1 MLHFK
6 EGFIMENREVK
17 MVSMGLMFA
26 TLLLQKDYITQTR
39 VNVFVKE
46 IMAKRRDKTIINTY
60 DNLAKGFYD
69 LLKAGPDKFTKHV
82 YGELSKVNSIDSF
95 IALRNECPILSYV
108 LITEVQMIARF
119 SDCQSVNN
127 RIYNAYVSA
136 VQSLD
141 GLI

>member
-1 MLHFK
+1 
-6 EGFIMENREVK
+6 MENRDIK
-17 MVSMGLMFA
+17 MVSMGLMFV
-26 TLLLQKDYITQTR
+26 TLVLQKDYITQTR

-46 IMAKRRDKTIINTY
+46 IMAKRRDKTLSNTY

-69 LLKAGPDKFTKHV
+69 LLKQGPDKFTKHV

-95 IALRNECPILSYV
+95 VALRNECPILSYV

-127 RIYNAYVSA
+127 RIYNAYITA
-136 VQSLD
+136 VQSLNA
-141 GLI
+141 LL